1 MADRTEATRS
11 NTVLIGIV
19 AAVAVVVALLAIL
32 AASVPRQSEPALQ
45 INTENAKV
53 SIGGDGISVSVA
65 PTAE

>member
-11 NTVLIGIV
+11 NTVLIGIA